1 MINPMTIIPKTTA
14 PPTPAPIAT
23 PLSFPPFLASL
34 SPGPSLVG
42 RLDSVVGNLEH
53 EKVKQNF
60 K

>member
-1 MINPMTIIPKTTA
+1 MTIIPKTTA

-23 PLSFPPFLASL
+23 PLSFPLFLASL
-34 SPGPSLVG
+34 SPGPSTEG
-42 RLDSVVGNLEH
+42 RLASVVGNLEH